1 MVTRPSSPMP
11 GYDPSEIWAIVQR
24 AAVGDETAW
33 RALVDRY
40 ADRLKRMIAVRADPR
55 LAARV
60 DPADLLQDA
69 LTDAFVQLPEYVR
82 DPRLP
87 VFMWLR
93 MVTGGRLH
101 KAHRH
106 HLGAQQRDVR
116 REVRLDDGIPEASSA
131 ALVRSLFAA
140 GDSPARSAAR
150 REEAAQ
156 VRNML
161 DELDP
166 IDREALVLRH
176 FEQLSAAE
184 AAEALGISRV
194 AMARRYFRALK
205 ALRAALGGSGQPA
218 GGLP

>member
-1 MVTRPSSPMP
+1 MVTCPNSPMP
-11 GYDPSEIWAIVQR
+11 GYDPPDIWTTVER
-24 AAVGDETAW
+24 AAAGDEAAW

-40 ADRLKRMIAVRADPR
+40 ADRLRRMIAVRADPR

-93 MVTGGRLH
+93 MVTGGRLN

-106 HLGAQQRDVR
+106 HLGTQQRDVR
-116 REVRLDDGIPEASSA
+116 REVRLDDGIPQASSA
-131 ALVRSLFAA
+131 ALVRSLFAS
-140 GDSPARSAAR
+140 GESPGHSAAR
-150 REEAAQ
+150 REEAER
-156 VRNML
+156 VRDVL
-161 DELDP
+161 DRLDP

-184 AAEALGISRV
+184 AAQVLGIRPA
-194 AMARRYFRALK
+194 AMARRYFRALQ
-205 ALRAALGGSGQPA
+205 ALRTALGGPGRPV
-218 GGLP
+218 GGAR